1 MFCLDSKP
9 SHYYDC
15 NHIKKQENISAM
27 PLASIRSLV
36 QSDLDATDQ
45 FILNELKS
53 DIPFINQLIDYIIK
67 CGGKRIRPLIVLL
80 SAKAFNHDNN
90 AHVDLAVAIE
100 LIHTATLLHDDV
112 VDHSTLRRG
121 NETTNSIWGNEA
133 SVLVGDFLYS
143 RAFQLIVKLK
153 NFTIMDIF
161 ASATNIIAEG
171 EVLQLLNCHDPN
183 TTEAA
188 YFEVIQRKTAK
199 LFEVASQIG
208 TALSPYS
215 TQEMNAMQS
224 YGMQVGIAYQLI
236 DDALDYQSS
245 KEVMG
250 KNVGND
256 LAEGKPTLP
265 LIHAIKKGTP
275 AEAKLVQEAIQSGS
289 IERLNDILQIIEST
303 GAIEYTLQAAKM
315 HAKRANDIL
324 AHIPESPYQKALGE
338 LAQFTVERAY

>member
-1 MFCLDSKP
+1 
-9 SHYYDC
+9 
-15 NHIKKQENISAM
+15 M
-27 PLASIRSLV
+27 PLHNIRSLV
-36 QSDLDATDQ
+36 QSDLDAADH
-45 FILNELKS
+45 FIANELKS
-53 DIPFINQLIDYIIK
+53 DIPFINQVVDYIIH

-80 SAKAFNHDNN
+80 SAKAFSHQQN
-90 AHVDLAVAIE
+90 AHVDLAAAIE

-161 ASATNIIAEG
+161 SNATNLIAEG
-171 EVLQLLNCHDPN
+171 EVLQLLNCHDPH
-183 TTEAA
+183 TTEQS
-188 YFEVIQRKTAK
+188 YFEVISRKTAK

-208 TALSPYS
+208 TALSPYTS
-215 TQEMNAMQS
+215 QQMNAMQA

-256 LAEGKPTLP
+256 LSEGKVHFASCKNARETS
-265 LIHAIKKGTP
+265 
-275 AEAKLVQEAIQSGS
+275 E
-289 IERLNDILQIIEST
+289 
-303 GAIEYTLQAAKM
+303 
-315 HAKRANDIL
+315 
-324 AHIPESPYQKALGE
+324 
-338 LAQFTVERAY
+338 